1 MNTTI
6 GTDPT
11 LNGPEGQ
18 ALARSFYAVD
28 DPAGLAVDT
37 HEVLRRGRRAR
48 RRHTLG
54 MGVVSVAPV
63 LLVAG
68 GLWATGALPQSVQT
82 VLPAG
87 PWACGPASYP
97 SSIGTDMTSANLDLP
112 AGGPQLVVAVFSCD
126 PGGTGWLLAGQH
138 TEGSTGPVDVR
149 SSMDSSSEDAITGP
163 LIVRTTDGAEVLVG
177 TVSRT
182 ARDLQVIGRPD
193 AVILREPMAGTGM
206 DAFAVAGVTPSDQV
220 GLAWREENPEQLHT
234 KWSQALSRTVYGVDQ
249 DFETARLW
257 VAQDRAEQWW
267 VLGSEVMGP
276 FGNEPWATVAAGP
289 RGRDVLLTAAL
300 LPSDA
305 DNVTLDAGEGATV
318 RPLRA
323 DEDVTPEEFI
333 VVAHEVTT
341 RPEGQNQPLTIS
353 WTDATGEPHELAV
366 EPADATP

>member
-11 LNGPEGQ
+11 LNGPEGE
-18 ALARSFYAVD
+18 ALARSLHAMD
-28 DPAGLAVDT
+28 DPVGLTLDT
-37 HEVLRRGRRAR
+37 QVVLRRGRRAR
-48 RRHTLG
+48 RRHTLARG
-54 MGVVSVAPV
+54 ATYVTPA

-82 VLPAG
+82 ALPAA
-87 PWACGPASYP
+87 PWACDPASHP
-97 SSIGTDMTSANLDLP
+97 SSIGSDLP
-112 AGGPQLVVAVFSCD
+112 SATLAPPTGGKDLVVAVFSCD
-126 PGGTGWLLAGQH
+126 PDGAGWLLAGQH
-138 TEGSTGPVDVR
+138 TEGSTEPVDVR
-149 SSMDSSSEDAITGP
+149 SGMESSSEDAITGP

-182 ARDLQVIGRPD
+182 AKDLQVIGRPD
-193 AVILREPMAGTGM
+193 AVILREPMAGTAL
-206 DAFAVAGVTPSDQV
+206 DAFAVAGVAPSDQV
-220 GLAWREENPEQLHT
+220 GLAWREEDSEQLHT

-289 RGRDVLLTAAL
+289 HGTDVLLTAAL

-323 DEDVTPEEFI
+323 DEDVTPEEFR

-353 WTDATGEPHELAV
+353 WTDATGEPHELAI